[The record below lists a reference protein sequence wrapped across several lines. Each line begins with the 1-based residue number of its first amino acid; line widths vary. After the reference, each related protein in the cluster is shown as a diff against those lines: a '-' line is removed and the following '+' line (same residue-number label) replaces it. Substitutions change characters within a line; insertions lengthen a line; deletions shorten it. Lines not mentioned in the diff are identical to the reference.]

1 MKLSSD
7 NMFLK
12 RSRIALAQ
20 VSAVLGDVEKNAKHH
35 YELAR
40 KAKTEGA
47 DAIIFPELSLTGY
60 TLRDLNNE
68 VALDPNTS
76 PLLNDLR
83 ELSKD
88 ITIICGGVQRS
99 KNGGVQN
106 TAFVFED
113 GECKHSHHKIY
124 PPTYGIFEEDRYFV

>member
-12 RSRIALAQ
+12 KSKVALAQ

-35 YELAR
+35 IELSQ
-40 KAKTEGA
+40 KAKSQGA

-68 VALDPNTS
+68 VALNPYTS
-76 PLLNDLR
+76 PLLKDIR
-83 ELSKD
+83 DFSKE
-88 ITIICGGVQRS
+88 ITIICGGVERS
-99 KNGGVQN
+99 K
-106 TAFVFED
+106 
-113 GECKHSHHKIY
+113 K
-124 PPTYGIFEEDRYFV
+124 